1 MIIKLKKLHPDAKT
15 PTYGS
20 AGAAC
25 FDLYAIED
33 TRSIFGRAIVS
44 TGISVE
50 IPPGYEM
57 VIRPRSGLAFNH
69 GVHAFSGTIG
79 HDYRGEV
86 KVLLVTDS
94 SSSGFGIEKG
104 ERIAQATIQPVL
116 RVEFNEV
123 SELGDTDRGAGGFGS
138 TGDA

>member
-25 FDLYAIED
+25 FDLYALED

-69 GVHAFSGTIG
+69 GVHAFSGTID

-86 KVLLVTDS
+86 KVLLATDS

-123 SELGDTDRGAGGFGS
+123 SELGDTARGAGGFGS
-138 TGDA
+138 TGQ